1 MDSLDDDFSYYLDLY
16 KDNYIAYG
24 LDDNEENKK
33 ILNRAKR
40 GLETTH
46 DKLVFK
52 KTKLDEHNNSL
63 RKKIN
68 SMNKII
74 KRNERKNKELTDLTQ
89 EFKNNDAGA
98 IEQNIN
104 TMEVYKK
111 RRLQTFLEVG
121 LILLILIFGYINGD
135 IIQAIRSKLPT
146 KTK

>member
-33 ILNRAKR
+33 ILDKAKR

-46 DKLVFK
+46 DKLFFK
-52 KTKLDEHNNSL
+52 KTKLDEDNNSL

-74 KRNERKNKELTDLTQ
+74 KRNERKNKELTDITQ

>member
-1 MDSLDDDFSYYLDLY
+1 MPTKIQNNTDGDEVSNCHVVISGFHESSCINAWELFNVSKLPE
-16 KDNYIAYG
+16 KIVIAQ
-24 LDDNEENKK
+24 
-33 ILNRAKR
+33 A
-40 GLETTH
+40 TP
-46 DKLVFK
+46 
-52 KTKLDEHNNSL
+52 
-63 RKKIN
+63 
-68 SMNKII
+68 
-74 KRNERKNKELTDLTQ
+74 Q

-104 TMEVYKK
+104 TMEVYRK